1 MHQISS
7 ELTELPFHLT
17 DATGDFAALVG
28 QRLPATRRAAA
39 PTSAVPRRQ
48 HKVADHHPYPAEM
61 VDPEFRR
68 REVRHFGYVIPRH
81 APLHKF
87 F

>member
-1 MHQISS
+1 MQQISS
-7 ELTELPFHLT
+7 ELTELPFHQT
-17 DATGDFAALVG
+17 DATDDFAALVG

-39 PTSAVPRRQ
+39 LLQPSRGVSRRLRITT
-48 HKVADHHPYPAEM
+48 YPAEM
-61 VDPEFRR
+61 VDPEFCRG
-68 REVRHFGYVIPRH
+68 EVRHFGYVIPRH